1 MKFKILLPVFAGAT
15 LFAFPA
21 QAELKGDGEAIA
33 LSDQMIE
40 SIGGKEVWSKIR
52 TLYVVEKS
60 RTPTN
65 GDGLIAEFWRDL
77 LVPQERYSIQN
88 ENITYEKAWTSEG
101 GWRVLRGE
109 FKPKSKEDVAAQE
122 GYYWP
127 GEIYI
132 MYGRLA
138 REDETLRLEKGEDPM
153 SFVVYEAD
161 GGRKLSTFWLNVDG
175 DMYRWR
181 HGAEEDLTE
190 YIYGPHVQFG
200 EISFPAWGTM
210 YDGSWSFS
218 YVEVRGY
225 TEDMGIDYSTP
236 PGE

>member
-1 MKFKILLPVFAGAT
+1 MKMKVFLSALAGGA
-15 LFAFPA
+15 LIAFPA
-21 QAELKGDGEAIA
+21 QAELKGDSQAIA
-33 LSDQMIE
+33 LADQMIE
-40 SIGGKEVWSKIR
+40 SIGGKAVWSKIR

-60 RTPTN
+60 RTPTY
-65 GDGLIAEFWRDL
+65 GDGIIAEFWRDL

-88 ENITYEKAWTSEG
+88 ENISYTKSWTVGG
-101 GWRVLRGE
+101 GWTLRNGE
-109 FKPKSKEDVAAQE
+109 FKTKSAEEVAADE

-132 MYGRLA
+132 IYGRLA
-138 REDETLRLEKGEDPM
+138 RDDDTLRLEKGEDPR
-153 SFVVYEAD
+153 SFVVYELAS
-161 GGRKLSTFWLNVDG
+161 GRKLSTFWLNVDG

-181 HGAEEDLTE
+181 HGNESDLTE
-190 YIYGPHVQFG
+190 YVYGPHVDFG

-225 TEDMGIDYSTP
+225 TEDMEIDYTTQP
-236 PGE
+236 E

>member
-1 MKFKILLPVFAGAT
+1 MKIRYVIPAIAGAF
-15 LFAFPA
+15 LFSASA
-21 QAELKGDGEAIA
+21 NAELQGDAEAIA

-52 TLYVVEKS
+52 TLYIVEKS
-60 RTPTN
+60 RTPTY

-77 LVPQERYSIQN
+77 LVPQERYTIQN
-88 ENITYEKAWTSEG
+88 ENIEYTKSWTASG
-101 GWRVLRGE
+101 GWTIVRGE
-109 FKPKSKEDVAAQE
+109 FKLKTKEEVAAQE
-122 GYYWP
+122 LHYWP

-132 MYGRLA
+132 MYRRLA
-138 REDETLRLEKGEDPM
+138 REDETLRLEKGEDPR
-153 SFVVYEAD
+153 SFVVYED
-161 GGRKLSTFWLNVDG
+161 EGGQRLSTFWLNVDG

-181 HGAEEDLTE
+181 HGDESDLTE
-190 YIYGPHVQFG
+190 YIYGPHIQFG

-225 TEDMGIDYSTP
+225 AEDMNIDYTTP
-236 PGE
+236 PE